1 MAVDAP
7 YFIPDRLLDRQLRGP
22 GWFATAEIQVLRPF
36 LNPTMIVQT
45 QAQADAGTQT
55 LVNLPR
61 ATLNWTVSP
70 RVVLG
75 YRLASGFGELSVAYR
90 QLGSSA
96 STVAPFLD
104 GPTALSSRVNFDMID
119 IDYSNSEPSLW
130 PMWDMRWT
138 VGPRFLI
145 LSFDSQV
152 QQPFGQAAAGSGVLQ
167 ERAFNNFWGVGP
179 HGALQLARHLRRDP
193 RWSLF
198 LNADFATEFTD
209 VHVGFRSTTI
219 GPGGMPLATSVE
231 NKGHQGTPI
240 INVQAGLAWQPSPAS
255 TTRFFLGYQY
265 EHFWALNFVPGN
277 GNFFDG
283 NAPSLGQI
291 EDQGIVIKATFRY

>member
-1 MAVDAP
+1 M
-7 YFIPDRLLDRQLRGP
+7 LDSVLRPP

-36 LNPTMIVQT
+36 LMPTMIVQT

-55 LVNLPR
+55 LVVLPSV
-61 ATLNWTVSP
+61 ALNWTAAP

-96 STVAPFLD
+96 SSVAPFLD
-104 GPTALSSRVNFDMID
+104 GPTALNTRLNLSMID
-119 IDYSNSEPSLW
+119 CDYSNTEPSLW
-130 PMWDMRWT
+130 PLWDMRWT
-138 VGPRFLI
+138 VGARFLI
-145 LSFDSQV
+145 MSFDSQA
-152 QQPFGQAAAGSGVLQ
+152 QQPFAQAAAPGASGILQ
-167 ERAFNNFWGVGP
+167 QQAFNNLWGVGP
-179 HGALQLARHLRRDP
+179 HAALQLARHWRRDP

-198 LNADFATEFTD
+198 LNTDFASVFTD
-209 VHVGFRSTTI
+209 VHVGFQSTTI
-219 GPGGMPLATSVE
+219 GPGGMPVTTSIE
-231 NKGHQGTPI
+231 NKGHQEVPI

-277 GNFFDG
+277 GTFFDG
-283 NAPSLGQI
+283 NVPSTGKL
-291 EDQGIVIKATFRY
+291 ENQGIVIKATFRY